1 LNGKLSKFEA
11 EIMSLLSRLLG
22 GAAFVCIGTIAAN
35 AALWNRADSLDWQSF
50 KVPEY
55 GTRLDYPAKIF
66 VAAGEAEK
74 GVGQR
79 FESSDGRA
87 VLTVYVRE
95 NEDGDTPAS
104 YLRKNLRQ
112 RVLQYERVT
121 RSFFAISM
129 ERDGTIYYS
138 RCNFSRSIH
147 CFDLVY
153 PQDEKRAWDPV
164 VTRIS
169 LSLRP
174 LER

>member
-1 LNGKLSKFEA
+1 MPRGFHAQA
-11 EIMSLLSRLLG
+11 EYSLRLARIVGAPADKAQLSRLLG

-55 GTRLDYPAKIF
+55 GTRLEYPAKIF

-87 VLTVYVRE
+87 VLSVYVRE

-104 YLRKNLRQ
+104 Y
-112 RVLQYERVT
+112 
-121 RSFFAISM
+121 
-129 ERDGTIYYS
+129 
-138 RCNFSRSIH
+138 
-147 CFDLVY
+147 
-153 PQDEKRAWDPV
+153 
-164 VTRIS
+164 
-169 LSLRP
+169 
-174 LER
+174 

>member
-1 LNGKLSKFEA
+1 
-11 EIMSLLSRLLG
+11 MSLLSRLLG

-79 FESSDGRA
+79 FESDDGRA
-87 VLTVYVRE
+87 VLSVYARE
-95 NEDGDTPAS
+95 NEEGDTPAS

-112 RVLQYERVT
+112 RSSSTNGSL
-121 RSFFAISM
+121 
-129 ERDGTIYYS
+129 D
-138 RCNFSRSIH
+138 
-147 CFDLVY
+147 
-153 PQDEKRAWDPV
+153 
-164 VTRIS
+164 
-169 LSLRP
+169 LSLPFQWNGTGQSITADVTSRVP
-174 LER
+174 YIVSTWCIHKTKNAHGILW

>member
-55 GTRLDYPAKIF
+55 GTRLEYPAKIF

-112 RVLQYERVT
+112 RVLQYER
-121 RSFFAISM
+121 AL
-129 ERDGTIYYS
+129 D
-138 RCNFSRSIH
+138 
-147 CFDLVY
+147 
-153 PQDEKRAWDPV
+153 
-164 VTRIS
+164 
-169 LSLRP
+169 LSLPFQWNETGQSITADVTFRVGLAVP
-174 LER
+174 YIVSTWYIHKTKSAHGILW